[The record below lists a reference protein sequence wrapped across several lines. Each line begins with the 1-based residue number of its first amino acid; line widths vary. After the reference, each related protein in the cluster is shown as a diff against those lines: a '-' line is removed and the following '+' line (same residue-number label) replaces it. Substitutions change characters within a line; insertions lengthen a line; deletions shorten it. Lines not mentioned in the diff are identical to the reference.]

1 MARQEFRDSMN
12 RLIGWRQK
20 QGSHDVGYDNLGRIR
35 GYYEPINNM
44 TKDRNGMLVSRCD
57 TLGALIL
64 AR

>member
-12 RLIGWRQK
+12 RSIGWRQK
-20 QGSHDVGYDNLGRIR
+20 QGPHDVGYDNLGRIW
-35 GYYEPINNM
+35 GYYEPINNI
-44 TKDRNGMLVSRCD
+44 TKHRNRMLVSRCN